1 MNIDNYESG
10 LDAYGTFRDSVK
22 SSPAAG
28 MLRLEVATRM
38 ETWSHTH
45 LSHNHKG
52 LPQIV
57 VKS

>member
-1 MNIDNYESG
+1 MDNYESG

-38 ETWSHTH
+38 ET
-45 LSHNHKG
+45 
-52 LPQIV
+52 
-57 VKS
+57 